1 MLKKLTLVALI
12 IASGSFTAQTKKTNT
27 LERPKLVVGL
37 VVDQMRWDYLYRFYD
52 KYEEGG
58 FKRLLNEGYSLNNVH
73 IDYLPTYTA
82 IGHTTIYTGS
92 VPAIHGI
99 SGNNWYDK
107 ATGKDVYCTGDDTV
121 KPVGTSNVQNGSH
134 SPRNMWST
142 TIGDELRLATNFQA
156 KVVGVSLKDRA
167 SILPAGHNP
176 TGAYWYDDSTG
187 NFVTSTYYR
196 NELPAWVDN
205 FNKAKVGDQL
215 VKNGWNT
222 LLPVA
227 QYTESSPDNSPW
239 EGLLGSAKTPTFP
252 YKNLAADYQKK
263 KGVIRTT
270 PFGNTLTLKLAE
282 AAVQGEQLGADAI
295 TDLLAVNLASTDYV
309 GHEFGPNAIEV
320 QDVYLRLDRDLAEFF
335 NYLDSKVGK
344 DQYTVFLSADH
355 GGAHSQGFLAEHK
368 MPTGFYGEGSIKQ
381 FNGWL
386 KDKFGADQLVSKV
399 TNNQIYMDE
408 KAHTGSKLNME
419 ETKQYLIDMLNKD
432 QSVLFAVDMKKAGAA
447 SIPEPIRARIVNG
460 YNWQRSGDIQLVYH
474 DSWLPSYSKTGTT
487 HGSWNSYDSHIP
499 LIFMGW
505 GVKPGESHQAYHMT
519 DIAPTLAALL
529 RVQFPS
535 GTIGNPISEA
545 IAK

>member
-73 IDYLPTYTA
+73 INYLPTYTA

-99 SGNNWYDK
+99 PGNNWYDK

-121 KPVGTSNVQNGSH
+121 KPVGTSNVNNGSH

-215 VKNGWNT
+215 VKDGWNT

-295 TDLLAVNLASTDYV
+295 TDLLAVNLASTDYA

>member
-12 IASGSFTAQTKKTNT
+12 IASGSFTAQIKKTNT

-73 IDYLPTYTA
+73 INYLPTYTA

-121 KPVGTSNVQNGSH
+121 KPVGTSNVENGSH

-222 LLPVA
+222 LLPIA

-295 TDLLAVNLASTDYV
+295 TDLLAVNLASTDYA

-419 ETKQYLIDMLNKD
+419 ETKKYLIDMLNKD

>member
-1 MLKKLTLVALI
+1 
-12 IASGSFTAQTKKTNT
+12 
-27 LERPKLVVGL
+27 
-37 VVDQMRWDYLYRFYD
+37 
-52 KYEEGG
+52 
-58 FKRLLNEGYSLNNVH
+58 
-73 IDYLPTYTA
+73 
-82 IGHTTIYTGS
+82 
-92 VPAIHGI
+92 
-99 SGNNWYDK
+99 
-107 ATGKDVYCTGDDTV
+107 
-121 KPVGTSNVQNGSH
+121 
-134 SPRNMWST
+134 
-142 TIGDELRLATNFQA
+142 
-156 KVVGVSLKDRA
+156 VVGVSLKDRA

-215 VKNGWNT
+215 VKDGWNT

-295 TDLLAVNLASTDYV
+295 TDLLAVNLASTDYA

-447 SIPEPIRARIVNG
+447 SIPEPIRTRIVNG
-460 YNWQRSGDIQLVYH
+460 YNWQRSGDIQLIYH
-474 DSWLPSYSKTGTT
+474 DSWLPSYSKSGTT

>member
-1 MLKKLTLVALI
+1 MLKKLTLVALV

-73 IDYLPTYTA
+73 INYLPTYTA

-121 KPVGTSNVQNGSH
+121 KPVGTSNVENGSH

-187 NFVTSTYYR
+187 NFITSTYYR

-222 LLPVA
+222 LLPIA

-263 KGVIRTT
+263 KGIIRTT

-282 AAVQGEQLGADAI
+282 AAVQGELLGADAI
-295 TDLLAVNLASTDYV
+295 TDLLAVNLASTDYA

>member
-73 IDYLPTYTA
+73 INYLPTYTA

-121 KPVGTSNVQNGSH
+121 KPVGTSNVNNGSH

-263 KGVIRTT
+263 KGIIRTT

-295 TDLLAVNLASTDYV
+295 TDLLAVNLASTDYA

-344 DQYTVFLSADH
+344 DQYTIFLSADH

-386 KDKFGADQLVSKV
+386 KDKFGVDQLVSKV

>member
-12 IASGSFTAQTKKTNT
+12 IASGSFTAQIKKSNT

-73 IDYLPTYTA
+73 INYLPTYTA

-121 KPVGTSNVQNGSH
+121 KPVGTSNVENGSH

-215 VKNGWNT
+215 VKDGWNT

-295 TDLLAVNLASTDYV
+295 TDLLAVNLASTDYA

-386 KDKFGADQLVSKV
+386 KDKFGVDQLVSKV

>member
-1 MLKKLTLVALI
+1 M
-12 IASGSFTAQTKKTNT
+12 
-27 LERPKLVVGL
+27 
-37 VVDQMRWDYLYRFYD
+37 
-52 KYEEGG
+52 
-58 FKRLLNEGYSLNNVH
+58 
-73 IDYLPTYTA
+73 
-82 IGHTTIYTGS
+82 
-92 VPAIHGI
+92 
-99 SGNNWYDK
+99 
-107 ATGKDVYCTGDDTV
+107 
-121 KPVGTSNVQNGSH
+121 
-134 SPRNMWST
+134 
-142 TIGDELRLATNFQA
+142 
-156 KVVGVSLKDRA
+156 
-167 SILPAGHNP
+167 
-176 TGAYWYDDSTG
+176 
-187 NFVTSTYYR
+187 
-196 NELPAWVDN
+196 
-205 FNKAKVGDQL
+205 
-215 VKNGWNT
+215 
-222 LLPVA
+222 
-227 QYTESSPDNSPW
+227 
-239 EGLLGSAKTPTFP
+239 GSAKTPTFP

-295 TDLLAVNLASTDYV
+295 TDLLAVNLASTDYA

-447 SIPEPIRARIVNG
+447 SIPEPIRTRIVNG
-460 YNWQRSGDIQLVYH
+460 YNWQRSGDIQLIYH
-474 DSWLPSYSKTGTT
+474 DSWLPSYSKSGTT

>member
-12 IASGSFTAQTKKTNT
+12 IASGSFTAQTKKSNT

-73 IDYLPTYTA
+73 INYLPTYTA

-121 KPVGTSNVQNGSH
+121 KPVGTSNVNNGSH

-295 TDLLAVNLASTDYV
+295 TDLLAVNLASTDYA

-320 QDVYLRLDRDLAEFF
+320 QGVYLRLDRDLAEFF

-408 KAHTGSKLNME
+408 KAHTDSKLNME

>member
-1 MLKKLTLVALI
+1 MLKKLTLVALV

-73 IDYLPTYTA
+73 INYLPTYTA

-121 KPVGTSNVQNGSH
+121 KPVGTSNVENGSH

-263 KGVIRTT
+263 KGIIRTT

-295 TDLLAVNLASTDYV
+295 TDLLAVNLASTDYA

>member
-1 MLKKLTLVALI
+1 MLKKLTLVALV

-121 KPVGTSNVQNGSH
+121 KPVGTSNVENGSH

-222 LLPVA
+222 LLPIA

-239 EGLLGSAKTPTFP
+239 EGLLGSTKTPTFP

-263 KGVIRTT
+263 KGIIRTT

-295 TDLLAVNLASTDYV
+295 TDLLAVNLASTDYA

-408 KAHTGSKLNME
+408 KAHTGSKLNRE

-460 YNWQRSGDIQLVYH
+460 YNWQRSGDIQLIYH

-505 GVKPGESHQAYHMT
+505 GVKSGESHQAYHMT

>member
-73 IDYLPTYTA
+73 INYLPTYTA

-121 KPVGTSNVQNGSH
+121 KPVGTSNVNNGSH

-215 VKNGWNT
+215 VKDGWNT
-222 LLPVA
+222 LLPIA

-295 TDLLAVNLASTDYV
+295 TDLLAVNLASTDYA

-386 KDKFGADQLVSKV
+386 KDKFGANQLVSKV

>member
-1 MLKKLTLVALI
+1 MLKKLTLVALV
-12 IASGSFTAQTKKTNT
+12 IASGSFTAQTKKSNT

-73 IDYLPTYTA
+73 INYLPTYTA

-107 ATGKDVYCTGDDTV
+107 ATGKNVYCTGDDTV
-121 KPVGTSNVQNGSH
+121 KPVGTTNVENGSH

-196 NELPAWVDN
+196 NELPAWVDH

-215 VKNGWNT
+215 IKNGWNT
-222 LLPVA
+222 LLPIA

-263 KGVIRTT
+263 KGIIRTT

-282 AAVQGEQLGADAI
+282 AAVQGEQLGADAV
-295 TDLLAVNLASTDYV
+295 TDLLAINLASTDYA
-309 GHEFGPNAIEV
+309 GHQFGPNAIEV

-408 KAHTGSKLNME
+408 KGHTGSKLNME

-447 SIPEPIRARIVNG
+447 SIPEPIRTRIVNG
-460 YNWQRSGDIQLVYH
+460 YNWQRSGDIQLIYH

-505 GVKPGESHQAYHMT
+505 GVKPGESQQAYHMT